1 MVVSTFAPVS
11 GATSDTLTI
20 ASTTLS
26 ESGAEYEA
34 VFSNGTGRDAV
45 TNAVTLTVNPDTAP
59 VVLTNPQSQV
69 VGYGQSATFTA
80 AASGVP
86 SPTVQWQ
93 LSVDRGSTWTNVAGL
108 TSPSFTSGP
117 VTLFENGWETRAVFT
132 NPAGSATTS
141 AATVTV
147 SVPAPTT
154 TVVLPGSGAS
164 LTSSTWLDATAQ
176 SVVGI
181 ASVSYEVSGGS
192 VSDLTVGHSV
202 ATRYG
207 WIGAWDTTD
216 VPNGTYLVTSVAT
229 DTQGNT
235 ATSPGV
241 SVTVDNMP
249 LHTQVLLPSDGATL
263 SGSTVLDASAAG
275 TGDITGVQFVVTGGV
290 LSNHVVGIAGP
301 TLYGWLVSWDT
312 SSVPN
317 GSYTLKSVA
326 TQVGGTTVSSAGI
339 TVTVN
344 N

>member
-1 MVVSTFAPVS
+1 MVVPTFAPVS

-26 ESGAEYEA
+26 ESGTKYEA
-34 VFSNGTGRDAV
+34 VFSNGTGPDAV
-45 TNAVTLTVNPDTAP
+45 TTAATLNVNPDTAP
-59 VVLTNPQSQV
+59 VVLTNPLSQV

-141 AATVTV
+141 
-147 SVPAPTT
+147 P
-154 TVVLPGSGAS
+154 
-164 LTSSTWLDATAQ
+164 
-176 SVVGI
+176 
-181 ASVSYEVSGGS
+181 
-192 VSDLTVGHSV
+192 

-207 WIGAWDTTD
+207 ERPRTHDDG
-216 VPNGTYLVTSVAT
+216 PTSWEWRQPDQQHVARRHGPERGGHRLGELRSKRWSGVGP
-229 DTQGNT
+229 DGWPFGGHQIRMDRGLGHHRRAQWHLPLDERGHRYPGNYGNQ
-235 ATSPGV
+235 SRCERHHQNV
-241 SVTVDNMP
+241 P

-275 TGDITGVQFVVTGGV
+275 TGAITGVQFVVTGGA
-290 LSNHVVGIAGP
+290 LSTRVVGVASP

-317 GSYTLKSVA
+317 GATPSRASPPKSVA
-326 TQVGGTTVSSAGI
+326 PRFRAPASP
-339 TVTVN
+339 
-344 N
+344 